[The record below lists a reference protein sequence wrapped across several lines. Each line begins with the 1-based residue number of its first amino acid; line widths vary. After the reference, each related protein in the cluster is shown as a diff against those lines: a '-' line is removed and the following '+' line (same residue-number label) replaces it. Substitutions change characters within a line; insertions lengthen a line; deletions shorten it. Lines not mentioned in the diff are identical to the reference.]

1 MKRHLLDSSPSD
13 RSQGPTRSVKA
24 PKQVRVRMAKNQ
36 LLTKS
41 KRIRTLADE
50 MTSLIE
56 AIQDTTEDQ
65 NLSHASVVTK
75 RRKSEK

>member
-1 MKRHLLDSSPSD
+1 
-13 RSQGPTRSVKA
+13 
-24 PKQVRVRMAKNQ
+24 MAKGK
-36 LLTKS
+36 LLTNS
-41 KRIRTLADE
+41 KRLRTIADE

-56 AIQDTTEDQ
+56 TIQDITENE

>member
-13 RSQGPTRSVKA
+13 RSQEPARSVKA
-24 PKQVRVRMAKNQ
+24 SNKARARMAKGK
-36 LLTKS
+36 LLTNS
-41 KRIRTLADE
+41 KRLRTIADE
-50 MTSLIE
+50 MTSIIE
-56 AIQDTTEDQ
+56 TIQDITENE